1 VWVLTTGLNS
11 GVSKLIGQGIHRH
24 ILLNETAPNPIVL
37 GMTSWGTITEY
48 TRSLL
53 KAEISKVLKN
63 IKHLHLHFK
72 ITERLLVTGDIK

>member
-1 VWVLTTGLNS
+1 MIICYVIDVWVLTTGLNT

-24 ILLNETAPNPIVL
+24 ILLNESAPNPIVL

-53 KAEISKVLKN
+53 KAEVSKVLK
-63 IKHLHLHFK
+63 KYKTHSLTL
-72 ITERLLVTGDIK
+72 